1 MAMLAATVGIVAE
14 MVEVENNMKE
24 YFTFENAPLTI
35 VWILIAWSWISA
47 LSVIF
52 FH

>member
-1 MAMLAATVGIVAE
+1 
-14 MVEVENNMKE
+14 MKE
-24 YFTFENAPLTI
+24 LFTFDNFPMTLVVTLI
-35 VWILIAWSWISA
+35 VVSWLSA

>member
-1 MAMLAATVGIVAE
+1 
-14 MVEVENNMKE
+14 MKKE
-24 YFTFENAPLTI
+24 FFTFENLPLTMVVGLI
-35 VWILIAWSWISA
+35 VFSWLSA

>member
-1 MAMLAATVGIVAE
+1 
-14 MVEVENNMKE
+14 MKS

-35 VWILIAWSWISA
+35 VVILITWSWLSA

-52 FH
+52 FS

>member
-1 MAMLAATVGIVAE
+1 
-14 MVEVENNMKE
+14 MKK
-24 YFTFENAPLTI
+24 YFTFDNLPLTML
-35 VWILIAWSWISA
+35 VALIAFAWFSA

>member
-1 MAMLAATVGIVAE
+1 
-14 MVEVENNMKE
+14 MKS

-35 VWILIAWSWISA
+35 VVLLITWSWLSA

-52 FH
+52 FS

>member
-1 MAMLAATVGIVAE
+1 
-14 MVEVENNMKE
+14 MKS
-24 YFTFENAPLTI
+24 YFTFENLPLTI
-35 VWILIAWSWISA
+35 VIALITWSWLSA

>member
-1 MAMLAATVGIVAE
+1 
-14 MVEVENNMKE
+14 MKE
-24 YFTFENAPLTI
+24 HFTFENLPLTI
-35 VWILIAWSWISA
+35 LVALIAWSWFSA

>member
-1 MAMLAATVGIVAE
+1 
-14 MVEVENNMKE
+14 MKE
-24 YFTFENAPLTI
+24 YFTFDNLPLTLI
-35 VWILIAWSWISA
+35 VALIAWSWISV